1 MKVNNNEAI
10 EVIRSRRV
18 VRSFTNK
25 PIPKTTLWKIV
36 EMARWA
42 PAARNRRYNHY
53 ICLDDQ
59 KSIRQIKMVSPGM
72 AAGLPTAL
80 IIVCI
85 DWDLAGYEVMDR
97 TYQSVYIDV
106 GTAVENM
113 LLAAHALG
121 LGGWPMTSFSPDAV
135 QILLNI
141 PENLKPVMFVG
152 LGYPDRKSGSGQDK
166 PVNRICV
173 EDLVQWGAYPE
184 RTNPD

>member
-1 MKVNNNEAI
+1 MKLDHEAI

-18 VRSFTNK
+18 VRSYNNK
-25 PIPKTTLWKIV
+25 AVAKTVLWKIV

-53 ICLDDQ
+53 ICLDDRDT
-59 KSIRQIKMVSPGM
+59 IRQIQMVSPGM
-72 AAGLPTAL
+72 GAGLPTAL

-113 LLAAHALG
+113 LLTAHALG
-121 LGGWPMTSFSPDAV
+121 LGAWPMTSFSPDAV
-135 QILLNI
+135 RVILNI
-141 PENLKPVMFVG
+141 PDHLEAVMFVG
-152 LGYPDRKSGSGQDK
+152 LGHPDRKSVSSQDK
-166 PVNRICV
+166 PKNRIRLQ
-173 EDLVQWGAYPE
+173 DLVQWGAYPDG
-184 RTNPD
+184 PDPE